1 MPSRLERGRPEQVLA
16 ANERGGP
23 RLARAGF
30 HGLDG
35 RGAKRCGEPLGSRRR
50 LVLLTWLDFDVAH
63 FPVRM
68 GYKRLALSL
77 AVMVYAPELSSAA
90 PIAF

>member
-1 MPSRLERGRPEQVLA
+1 MNGADLDSRGPVFMVWTDAVRSVVANRSEA
-16 ANERGGP
+16 A
-23 RLARAGF
+23 AGSF
-30 HGLDG
+30 F
-35 RGAKRCGEPLGSRRR
+35 
-50 LVLLTWLDFDVAH
+50 LTWLDFDVAH